1 MTTEIETFSQ
11 CTVVLV
17 ATLTLMQRMCS
28 IGYSLPPHQLPG
40 GLKTLPSIWRKIF
53 LNIYFIFR
61 PDGSEMF
68 LVQGNLAWR

>member
-1 MTTEIETFSQ
+1 MTAEIETFSQ

-17 ATLTLMQRMCS
+17 ATLTLMQGIVVYGTVYLHTSC
-28 IGYSLPPHQLPG
+28 L

-61 PDGSEMF
+61 PDGKKCF
-68 LVQGNLAWR
+68 